1 MRFWLPWRCLT
12 QANPRSRPQS
22 CLGVILVTDMD
33 HHPLAVNND
42 SRQSCLTGSYWS
54 PSCILLVTTLK
65 DAYFEE
71 LNHMEG
77 KKNHNATY
85 KSRSRE
91 SLKSQVNSLVRDS
104 SIHGEGE
111 WKYKRSPWWWLEK
124 NKVILSSNKYFLN
137 YGVTLPSLS
146 QRNWVR
152 RRGALSCVGSRGS
165 YRSTLTVVKLYPPN
179 CSQHECQHSF

>member
-1 MRFWLPWRCLT
+1 MCFDKYLPCAWLSKDGYIININKYLLSTYCVPGTMWGAKALWDSGYFEGVLT

-22 CLGVILVTDMD
+22 CQGVILVTDMD

-91 SLKSQVNSLVRDS
+91 ALKSQVNSPVRDS
-104 SIHGEGE
+104 SIHREGEG
-111 WKYKRSPWWWLEK
+111 KPKQVHDVDEK
-124 NKVILSSNKYFLN
+124 KIKWYYSAISNF
-137 YGVTLPSLS
+137 
-146 QRNWVR
+146 
-152 RRGALSCVGSRGS
+152 
-165 YRSTLTVVKLYPPN
+165 
-179 CSQHECQHSF
+179 